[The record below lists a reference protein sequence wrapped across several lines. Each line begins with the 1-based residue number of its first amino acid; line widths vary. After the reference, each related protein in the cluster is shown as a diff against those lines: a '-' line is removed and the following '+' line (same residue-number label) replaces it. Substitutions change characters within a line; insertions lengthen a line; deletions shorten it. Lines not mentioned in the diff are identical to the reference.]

1 MSLPATFPSLYIVF
15 EKLKPV
21 EVKPPDMLAELVER
35 HFKKVMRRE
44 PERQFT
50 RAELIHE
57 TEKLIGKVG
66 KRSLAHAFAL
76 LGKDEAV
83 KVELG
88 EQNRKLYGLA
98 MPVKAFYDSILE
110 EEGELAAVDMLSKK
124 LSVDAPLLLLEE
136 QFERRDERK
145 KSTSKLD
152 EIIKKLRDG
161 D

>member
-88 EQNRKLYGLA
+88 EQNRKL
-98 MPVKAFYDSILE
+98 
-110 EEGELAAVDMLSKK
+110 
-124 LSVDAPLLLLEE
+124 
-136 QFERRDERK
+136 
-145 KSTSKLD
+145 
-152 EIIKKLRDG
+152 
-161 D
+161 